1 MVEFISPIIITIKE
15 HICASP
21 TSDLSTRKRRRKE
34 TYTGLHHN
42 KAGNEQ
48 QSAGKSTTE
57 NITRGHP
64 RSSSIIEKNSG
75 SCPRWVISSRT
86 TIPILSLIQTPAR
99 AHRQGRK
106 EGGRNTKGPTR
117 KLQKHLDSSLTI
129 KATTGNH
136 IYISSYAVQRRD
148 QQWRVAP
155 REQTH
160 RRKKRRPTEAKQ
172 GTAMISPGYQ

>member
-75 SCPRWVISSRT
+75 SCPRQVISSRT
-86 TIPILSLIQTPAR
+86 TIPILSLIQTSAQ
-99 AHRQGRK
+99 AHWQRRK
-106 EGGRNTKGPTR
+106 EGGRNTKGQTR
-117 KLQKHLDSSLTI
+117 NLQKHLDSSSTI
-129 KATTGNH
+129 SNNRQPNLHKQLCCPMKGSTTTSCAERAN
-136 IYISSYAVQRRD
+136 SQ
-148 QQWRVAP
+148 
-155 REQTH
+155 E
-160 RRKKRRPTEAKQ
+160 KNRRPPEAKQ
-172 GTAMISPGYQ
+172 GKTMTSPRHQ